1 MIRPSVLLRAGGVAI
16 LAAALSGCIS
26 LLPKSKPVQLYTF
39 GEPTVAASPPA
50 RPANT
55 LGVFWGHGDF
65 QRESSSDRLLTV
77 TGDHAA
83 YIADTRWVAP
93 AQVLFEQA
101 ADVAFEQAAGHVRL
115 VARGTPS
122 ATDVSLRLDVR
133 NFEAR
138 YEAGDKAAPTV
149 LVRVHAIMTHDR
161 DRSLISEQIFE
172 VREPAS
178 DNRVAAIVGAY
189 DRALRK
195 VLGQV
200 VSWTNTNAAT

>member
-1 MIRPSVLLRAGGVAI
+1 MIRPSVLLRAGAAVV

-39 GEPTVAASPPA
+39 GEPAAAESAAA

-65 QRESSSDRLLTV
+65 QRESSSDRLLTI

-93 AQVLFEQA
+93 AQILFEQA
-101 ADVAFEQAAGHVRL
+101 ADAAFEQAAGHVRL

-122 ATDVSLRLDVR
+122 ATDVTLRLDVR

-138 YEAGDKAAPTV
+138 YEAGPKAAPTI

-161 DRSLISEQIFE
+161 DRSLISEQVFE

-195 VLGQV
+195 ALGQV
-200 VSWTNTNAAT
+200 VSWTNANAA